1 MGTRGLTK
9 VIDSNGVTKIAQYG
23 QWDHYPSGQGANI
36 LNFLTEDF
44 SIVKKLELA
53 LDKCQFVSDEIR
65 STIYAGYNERYPE
78 SDDMDRFSVILPNFS
93 RDTGSDILK
102 VILYTPSVVHLTD
115 ESNFENDDLFCEGV
129 YTINY
134 QTREFITN
142 YGGVEFAFSLDNLP
156 EMSDYLD
163 KADKELQAA

>member
-9 VIDSNGVTKIAQYG
+9 VIDKNGVTKVAQYG

-36 LNFLTEDF
+36 LNFLTEDH

-53 LDKCQFVSDEIR
+53 LDKCQFVSDDVR
-65 STIYAGYNERYPE
+65 SVIYAGYNERYPD
-78 SDDMDRFSVILPNFS
+78 SDEMDRFTVILPNFS

-115 ESNFENDDLFCEGV
+115 ESEFENDDLFCEGV

-134 QTREFITN
+134 QTREFVTN
-142 YGGVEFAFSLDNLP
+142 YGGIEIAFSLDNLP
-156 EMSDYLD
+156 QMSDYLNEAE
-163 KADKELQAA
+163 KGFRAA

>member
-9 VIDSNGVTKIAQYG
+9 VIDKFGVTKVAQYG

-44 SIVKKLELA
+44 RIVKKLEMA
-53 LDKCQFVSDEIR
+53 LDKCEFVSDIFR
-65 STIYAGYNERYPE
+65 SNLYSDYNERYPE
-78 SDDMDRFSVILPNFS
+78 TDEMDRFSVMLPSFS

-102 VILYTPSVVHLTD
+102 VILYSAGTVFLTD
-115 ESNFENDDLFCEGV
+115 ESDFENDDLFCEGV

-156 EMSDYLD
+156 EMSVYLD
-163 KADKELQAA
+163 RVDEELKAA

>member
-9 VIDSNGVTKIAQYG
+9 VIDANGVTKVAQYG

-44 SIVKKLELA
+44 RIVKKLEMA
-53 LDKCQFVSDEIR
+53 LDKCEFVSDNRREIL
-65 STIYAGYNERYPE
+65 YAEYNNKYPV
-78 SDDMDRFSVILPNFS
+78 SDEMDRFSVMLPSFS

-115 ESNFENDDLFCEGV
+115 ESNFESDDLFCEGV